1 MKVKNNISI
10 KILHD
15 FPQKINQKQ
24 NFIRKIKSK
33 KFLIFL
39 LIIYLLLISAII
51 ILLIKI
57 FSNKKKHALNNKNPK
72 QNRSLYNNYND
83 PYYNDPYYND
93 GQNQNNTEDDSQD
106 VIAIIVVILYG
117 LFIFL
122 SLYIGCELK
131 KYTQSDEV
139 FYNVLKFIYM
149 ANNGYLFVSLID
161 NVMKASGVSIATLG
175 ISIVICVIGTLI
187 YLIKFCKAIFSNFFE
202 HYFSFDMLKSWFR
215 LPCDY
220 VWRFMALTDPCCFI
234 DHYTE
239 TTYADGTKTND
250 KCLVETCNTIT
261 YLTKRLSLILSII
274 VYFMFLLMLSFVWF
288 IIKIIYQIVKNCE
301 CNCGKGSNKIGN
313 SNIQSNVVPYGYPST
328 NAMNVNA
335 TNQSN
340 NMSNTKRNYKR
351 NKSQMMPNA
360 TNLQNSGVIGN
371 LNNYNRRQSLNL
383 NMNMRQGPNGSNAI
397 YIENNA

>member
-33 KFLIFL
+33 KVLIFL

-51 ILLIKI
+51 ILLIII

-72 QNRSLYNNYND
+72 QKRSLYNNYND
-83 PYYNDPYYND
+83 PYNDPYYND

-187 YLIKFCKAIFSNFFE
+187 YLIKFCKAIFTNFFE

-220 VWRFMALTDPCCFI
+220 VWRFMALTDPCCTI
-234 DHYTE
+234 DHYTI
-239 TTYADGTKTND
+239 TTYSDGTQTND
-250 KCLVETCNTIT
+250 KCLVDCCNTVT
-261 YLTKRLSLILSII
+261 FLTKRLSLILSII
-274 VYFMFLLMLSFVWF
+274 VYFIFLLMLSVVWF
-288 IIKIIYQIVKNCE
+288 IIKMIYQLIKNCE
-301 CNCGKGSNKIGN
+301 CNCGKGSGN
-313 SNIQSNVVPYGYPST
+313 TGNNNIQNNVMVYGYPGT
-328 NAMNVNA
+328 TAVNVN
-335 TNQSN
+335 SN
-340 NMSNTKRNYKR
+340 NQNNNVNSTRRTYKR
-351 NKSQMMPNA
+351 NKSQMMPNM
-360 TNLQNSGVIGN
+360 NIQNSGIVEN

-383 NMNMRQGPNGSNAI
+383 NLNMRQGPNVTNQ
-397 YIENNA
+397 